1 MGCKKELM
9 TSRTERDDAVLCG
22 DIYNEKLHLCLG
34 CQKNRFL
41 VIVKDSKT
49 GEEKVIDKFDT
60 DGWINASVDETE
72 NIDFKEFCDIVKTWT
87 DNIGDM

>member
-1 MGCKKELM
+1 MKDK
-9 TSRTERDDAVLCG
+9 
-22 DIYNEKLHLCLG
+22 
-34 CQKNRFL
+34 FL
-41 VIVKDSKT
+41 VIAKDSET

-72 NIDFKEFCDIVKTWT
+72 NIDFQEFCDIVKTWT